1 MKQSSVYFHMTFW
14 LCLAVSAAGWP
25 VTNSPTG
32 SNWDLS
38 STTMDFR
45 TVVARTL
52 MLNHFDAQG
61 RDSCDLVMAYAK
73 SQGIP
78 ISNVVN
84 EAITIAEE
92 GFAMLESGSITN
104 EDVKASLL
112 RYCRKALVLVC
123 RPRDRVA
130 LPYLESKT
138 VSQDKHIRLTAA
150 NGIINILGP
159 DSIGFIRV
167 AATNGLYG
175 GTDIYGMYKTFG
187 GRLKVERKK
196 TPEVNQVKSFD
207 FLMGLAEKE
216 ESGST
221 VEMLDQILCETLDGY
236 STSVQRRQ
244 MAERLVKQGPDY
256 CRHYFE
262 EIGAMI
268 EKTPKEKR
276 KDFRAKGEL
285 FDPERNSD
293 EKIQSNDH
301 VQ

>member
-1 MKQSSVYFHMTFW
+1 MSFW

-32 SNWDLS
+32 GNWDLS

-84 EAITIAEE
+84 EAKAIAEE

-104 EDVKASLL
+104 AEVKASIL

-123 RPRDRVA
+123 RPRDRSA

-138 VSQDKHIRLTAA
+138 VSQDEHIRWTAA

-167 AATNGLYG
+167 AATNGLYS
-175 GTDIYGMYKTFG
+175 GTDLYSMYKTFG
-187 GRLKVERKK
+187 GRLKAEKK
-196 TPEVNQVKSFD
+196 TTPEVTQAKAYD
-207 FLMGLAEKE
+207 FLLGLAEKE
-216 ESGST
+216 ESGGT
-221 VEMLDQILCETLDGY
+221 VEMLDQVLFETLDGY
-236 STSVQRRQ
+236 AASVQRWQ
-244 MAERLVKQGPDY
+244 VAERMVKAGPDY
-256 CRHYFE
+256 SRPHFE
-262 EIGAMI
+262 AIKAEV
-268 EKTPKEKR
+268 EKTPKAKR
-276 KDFRAKGEL
+276 KDFTAKGEL
-285 FDPERNSD
+285 LDPDRKS
-293 EKIQSNDH
+293 EKRAP
-301 VQ
+301 